1 MFFSNS
7 ALLARRFV
15 AASCCGGAHGARKG
29 ALSSSSSSSSS
40 SSWSEEER
48 QRGFREAPP
57 ALPETED
64 PFLILNVKIDA
75 TEAEI
80 KTSFYQLAKRV
91 HPDAAPRRTDALKAA
106 ADFHKLV
113 SNRSKHGRLCL
124 TMLFGQITNI
134 VLCTFRNPHRF
145 TPTRLS
151 PTRPSAPSTF

>member
-15 AASCCGGAHGARKG
+15 AAGCSGGAHGARKR
-29 ALSSSSSSSSS
+29 ALSASSFSSS

-48 QRGFREAPP
+48 QRGRREAPP
-57 ALPETED
+57 ALPETDD
-64 PFLILNVKIDA
+64 PFLILNVNIDA
-75 TEAEI
+75 AEAEI

-113 SNRSKHGRLCL
+113 SNRSKHGRICL
-124 TMLFGQITNI
+124 TMLFGKITNV
-134 VLCTFRNPHRF
+134 VLCAFPNPHRF
-145 TPTRLS
+145 APTRLS